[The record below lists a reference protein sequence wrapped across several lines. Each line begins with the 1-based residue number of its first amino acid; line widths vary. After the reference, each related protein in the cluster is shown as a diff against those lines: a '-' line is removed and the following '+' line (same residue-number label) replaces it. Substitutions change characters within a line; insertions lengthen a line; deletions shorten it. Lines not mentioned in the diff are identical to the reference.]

1 MDKFLIGSFIINAII
16 IILIIYLF
24 IDINNSKKIKYD
36 EFADYEKL
44 YTYKNLSSM
53 SQEEFNE
60 QIYTSD
66 NYISYGSKANK
77 INMNIELADS
87 ESDMS
92 IEFFSPPDTPQG
104 TTIQYDQDYNSGTL
118 DAELILLG
126 TNKNNAKFSDF
137 EKISSSN
144 FYIQFITTSD
154 KYGPSYNYYVSSVPF
169 KNLSD
174 DKFPQSTN
182 LNIKIEY
189 AKNKYR
195 TFILCLDIKFPPGDK
210 AESKIN
216 KYAIFN
222 FYMSNF
228 ITKYY

>member
-1 MDKFLIGSFIINAII
+1 MDKFLIGSFVINAII

-24 IDINNSKKIKYD
+24 IDINNIKKIKYD
-36 EFADYEKL
+36 EFSDYANL
-44 YTYKNLSSM
+44 FTYKNLSSM
-53 SQEEFNE
+53 SEEVFNE
-60 QIYTSD
+60 YIYTLN

-77 INMNIELADS
+77 INMDIELGDS
-87 ESDMS
+87 VSDMS
-92 IEFFSPPDTPQG
+92 VEFFTPPGTPKG
-104 TTIQYDQDYNSGTL
+104 TTTRYDGDYNSGTL

-137 EKISSSN
+137 EKISSSK
-144 FYIQFITTSD
+144 FYIQFMTNINNV
-154 KYGPSYNYYVSSVPF
+154 PSYIYFVSSVPF
-169 KNLSD
+169 EKNSNNMP
-174 DKFPQSTN
+174 KSTN
-182 LNIKIEY
+182 LNIKTEY
-189 AKNKYR
+189 TKNKYK

-210 AESKIN
+210 AASKIN